1 MASIHLAPLA
11 DAGHVR
17 DSGGWWA
24 RMGSVGANASFVV
37 VGGGLVAAS
46 VTYHLARRGA
56 SVIIVEGDQ
65 PGAATNAGAGIICPW
80 TAPLDDACYRL
91 CAEGAAFYPEL
102 LAMLAEDGQ
111 TGSGYARVGTLC
123 VAGQAQAL
131 APMAALLRSR
141 RTSAPDIGE
150 VTVLAPGEP
159 ARMFPPL
166 DPGLAGLWIGGGAR
180 VDGRAIRDC
189 LLRAAVA
196 RGARRVTGTATLD
209 RTGDQVKGVTVGAE
223 RIGADAVVVAAGAW
237 TAGVCAELGV
247 RLPVGPQRGQIVHTR
262 LPGAD
267 TAAWPV
273 VLSEQDPYLVAFP
286 AGRVVF
292 GATREQAGFAYHT
305 TVGGVGGLLA
315 GAVELAPGLRDAELL
330 ETRIGFRPVTSD
342 GLPLLGALAD
352 GLIVATGHGPEGLT
366 AGPWSGLAVALLALG
381 EPPVTDLAPF
391 GPSRFRA

>member
-1 MASIHLAPLA
+1 
-11 DAGHVR
+11 V
-17 DSGGWWA
+17 GGSA
-24 RMGSVGANASFVV
+24 RFVV

-46 VTYHLARRGA
+46 VTYHLARRGV
-56 SVIIVEGDQ
+56 SVIIVEGGQ
-65 PGAATNAGAGIICPW
+65 PGAAGAGIICPW
-80 TAPLDDACYRL
+80 TAPLDDACYQL
-91 CAEGAAFYPEL
+91 CAEGAAYYPGL
-102 LAMLAEDGQ
+102 LAMLAEDGEAR
-111 TGSGYARVGTLC
+111 SGYAQVGTLC

-131 APMAALLRSR
+131 QPMAALLRSR
-141 RTSAPDIGE
+141 RTSAPGIGE
-150 VTVLAPGEP
+150 VAALAPGEP

-166 DPGLAGLWIGGGAR
+166 DRGLAGLWIGGGAR

-209 RTGDQVKGVTVGAE
+209 RAGDQVKGVTVGAE

-237 TAGVCAELGV
+237 TAGVCAELGI
-247 RLPVGPQRGQIVHTR
+247 RLPVGPERGQIVHTR

-273 VLSEQDPYLVAFP
+273 VLSDEDPYLVAFP
-286 AGRVVF
+286 AGRVVL

-305 TVGGVGGLLA
+305 TVSGIAGLLA
-315 GAVELAPGLRDAELL
+315 GAARLAPGLREAELL

-342 GLPLLGALAD
+342 GRPLLGWLAD

-391 GPSRFRA
+391 GPSRFLA

>member
-1 MASIHLAPLA
+1 M
-11 DAGHVR
+11 G
-17 DSGGWWA
+17 A
-24 RMGSVGANASFVV
+24 RARFIV

-46 VTYHLARRGA
+46 VTYHLARRSA
-56 SVIIVEGDQ
+56 SVIIVEGGQ
-65 PGAATNAGAGIICPW
+65 PGAATDAGAGIICPW

-91 CAEGAAFYPEL
+91 CAEGARYYPEL
-102 LAMLAEDGQ
+102 LAMLADDGEAD
-111 TGSGYARVGTLC
+111 SGYGRVGTLC
-123 VAGQAQAL
+123 VAGQAEAL
-131 APMAALLRSR
+131 RPMAALLESR

-150 VTVLAPGEP
+150 VAALAPGEP

-166 DPGLAGLWIGGGAR
+166 APDLAGLWIGGGAR
-180 VDGRAIRDC
+180 VDGRSIRDC

-196 RGARRVTGTATLD
+196 RGARRVPGTATLD
-209 RTGDQVKGVTVGAE
+209 RAGDRVNGVTVGAE

-237 TAGVCAELGV
+237 TAGVCAELDI
-247 RLPVGPQRGQIVHTR
+247 RLPVGPQRGQIVHTS
-262 LPGAD
+262 LPGID

-273 VLSEQDPYLVAFP
+273 VLSSEDPYLVAFP

-315 GAVELAPGLRDAELL
+315 GAARLAPGLREAELL

-342 GLPLLGALAD
+342 GRPLLGPVTN

-391 GPSRFRA
+391 DPSRFQT

>member
-1 MASIHLAPLA
+1 MGAS
-11 DAGHVR
+11 
-17 DSGGWWA
+17 A
-24 RMGSVGANASFVV
+24 RFIV

-56 SVIIVEGDQ
+56 SVIIVAGGQ
-65 PGAATNAGAGIICPW
+65 PGAATDAGAGIICPW

-91 CAEGAAFYPEL
+91 CAEGARYYPEL
-102 LAMLAEDGQ
+102 LAMLADDGEA
-111 TGSGYARVGTLC
+111 GSRYGQVGTLC
-123 VAGQAQAL
+123 VADQPQAL
-131 APMAALLRSR
+131 QPMAALLESR
-141 RTSAPDIGE
+141 RADAPDIGE
-150 VTVLAPGEP
+150 VAALGPGEP

-166 DPGLAGLWIGGGAR
+166 APGLAGLWIGGGGR

-196 RGARRVTGTATLD
+196 RGARRVPGNATLD
-209 RTGDQVKGVTVGAE
+209 RSGDRVNGVTVGAE

-237 TAGVCAELGV
+237 TAGVCADLGI

-262 LPGAD
+262 MPGTD

-273 VLSEQDPYLVAFP
+273 VLSSQDPYLVAFP
-286 AGRVVF
+286 GGRVVL

-315 GAVELAPGLRDAELL
+315 ASCPAR
-330 ETRIGFRPVTSD
+330 TRPARGRTAGNTDRFPARHQRRPSPARPAR
-342 GLPLLGALAD
+342 G

-381 EPPVTDLAPF
+381 EPPVSDLAPF
-391 GPSRFRA
+391 DPSRLQA

>member
-1 MASIHLAPLA
+1 MSAS
-11 DAGHVR
+11 
-17 DSGGWWA
+17 A
-24 RMGSVGANASFVV
+24 RFIV

-56 SVIIVEGDQ
+56 SVIIVAGDQ
-65 PGAATNAGAGIICPW
+65 PGAATDAGAGIICPW

-91 CAEGAAFYPEL
+91 CAEGARYYPEL
-102 LAMLAEDGQ
+102 LAMLADDGEA
-111 TGSGYARVGTLC
+111 GSGYGQVGTLC
-123 VAGQAQAL
+123 VASQPQGLQ
-131 APMAALLRSR
+131 PMAALLESR
-141 RTSAPDIGE
+141 RASAPDIGE
-150 VTVLAPGEP
+150 VAALGPGDP

-166 DPGLAGLWIGGGAR
+166 APGLAGLWIGGGAR

-196 RGARRVTGTATLD
+196 RGARRVPGNATLD
-209 RTGDQVKGVTVGAE
+209 RSGDQVNGVTVGAE

-237 TAGVCAELGV
+237 TAGVCADLGI

-262 LPGAD
+262 MPGTD

-273 VLSEQDPYLVAFP
+273 VLSSQDPYLVAFP
-286 AGRVVF
+286 GGRVVL

-315 GAVELAPGLRDAELL
+315 AAARLAPGLREAELL

-342 GLPLLGALAD
+342 GRPLLGPLAG

-381 EPPVTDLAPF
+381 EPSVTDLAPF
-391 GPSRFRA
+391 GPFRFQA